1 MLPRSI
7 VLIVVCVA
15 FCWPVAAGADE
26 PKTADEVIAK
36 YIEAIGGRA
45 KLDSVKSLRMT
56 GKATGMGGMEVPL
69 AVEFKR
75 PKKVRVEFTVQGMT
89 GVQAFDG
96 TTGWFIM
103 PFMGKNDPEKMPPD
117 MVEAIE
123 DQGNFEGPLVDY
135 KKKGHKVE
143 LVGKEDFEGSEVYKL
158 KVTKKNGNVEY
169 HFLDAEYYIPLQMK
183 GKRSFQGTEVE
194 MTTIFGDYKEVD
206 GLLLAHSIKQG
217 GMAGDMTFEKIELDV
232 KLSDDRF
239 TMPEV
244 KKDEPAS
251 TDKAKPGPDDAKD
264 AKAPEKDEG

>member
-1 MLPRSI
+1 MLQRSI
-7 VLIVVCVA
+7 VLTFFCVA
-15 FCWPVAAGADE
+15 FCLPVAAGSGE

-56 GKATGMGGMEVPL
+56 GKATGMGGIEIPMV
-69 AVEFKR
+69 VEFKR

-89 GVQAFDG
+89 GIQAFDG
-96 TTGWFIM
+96 TTGWFIL
-103 PFMGKNDPEKMPPD
+103 PFMGKTDPEKMPPD
-117 MVEAIE
+117 AVEFIE

-135 KKKGHKVE
+135 KKKGHQVE

-169 HFLDAEYYIPLQMK
+169 YFLDAEYYIPLQMK
-183 GKRSFQGTEVE
+183 GKRTFQGTEVE
-194 MTTIFGDYKEVD
+194 MTTMFGDYKEAD

-217 GMAGDMTFEKIELDV
+217 GMAGDVTFEKVELNVNLPDE
-232 KLSDDRF
+232 RF
-239 TMPEV
+239 AMPEV
-244 KKDEPAS
+244 KKEEPVS
-251 TDKAKPGPDDAKD
+251 TDKAGPGPDDTKD